1 MRESFHSQILR
12 PANITKASTLGQSG
26 IWCPATSTSGCI
38 TTRNNCAKLINP
50 KTMLATRNPRTCEL
64 MFVPPFPWFENILS
78 SPNDGRSGT
87 HCRSRGHRIRNNVVD
102 FGLLRTT
109 IQYQE
114 ASLKSSTNPGID
126 SSRKHDVR
134 NVQRKGFS

>member
-50 KTMLATRNPRTCEL
+50 NTMLATPNPRTWEL
-64 MFVPPFPWFENILS
+64 MLVPLPLGSRISFRRLTTDVQGPNPVGRQALHQEYRCRFWAP
-78 SPNDGRSGT
+78 PNDYLVSI
-87 HCRSRGHRIRNNVVD
+87 S
-102 FGLLRTT
+102 
-109 IQYQE
+109 
-114 ASLKSSTNPGID
+114 
-126 SSRKHDVR
+126 
-134 NVQRKGFS
+134 

>member
-1 MRESFHSQILR
+1 DQLVKRGNDFHRGATRESFHSQILR

-64 MFVPPFPWFENILS
+64 MFVSPFPWFENILS
-78 SPNDGRSGT
+78 SPNDRRPGT
-87 HCRSRGHRIRNNVVD
+87 QPCRSPGHRIRNTLSIL
-102 FGLLRTT
+102 G
-109 IQYQE
+109 
-114 ASLKSSTNPGID
+114 SSERL
-126 SSRKHDVR
+126 SSVKRLV
-134 NVQRKGFS
+134 